1 MVGGFPIYGTAT
13 PDLSNADGDSALEM
27 VVQSESDG
35 FIIYE
40 LN

>member
-1 MVGGFPIYGTAT
+1 LVGGFPVYGTAT
-13 PDLSNADGDSALEM
+13 PDLSNADADGAVEM

-40 LN
+40 MN

>member
-1 MVGGFPIYGTAT
+1 MVVGFPVYGTAT
-13 PDLSNADGDSALEM
+13 PDLSNADTDRALEM

-40 LN
+40 MN